1 MSFSYK
7 DQRLQVW
14 GILNVTPDSFSDGG
28 LHHSSESILNT
39 FSHWRGVVDGV
50 DVGAESTAPMNRSI
64 SSQEE
69 RKRLETSIIPL
80 LKDWPRD
87 WVLSLDSYQLET
99 VEWFFSQVPKDIDCV
114 WNDVS
119 GVVDEET
126 VRLLKKFPQLR
137 YVLCFNPV
145 PGRAQ
150 SGEHKH
156 FIRPGNV
163 VEHAREFFRPRF
175 EVLLKNDLFSR
186 MTADPAFGFAKSR
199 EQNHALMEHL
209 PKLMEEMASPHWLW
223 GLSRKSFLRFPE
235 STSAKSPHEQAKLDG
250 LQLLWMKEALDK
262 LHNPHTIVLR
272 VHNPTIMGA
281 LGSWNELKKP
291 T

>member
-1 MSFSYK
+1 MSFNYK
-7 DQRLQVW
+7 EQRLQVW

-28 LHHSSESILNT
+28 QHLSLESISKTL
-39 FSHWRGVVDGV
+39 SQWRGVVDGV

-64 SSQEE
+64 TSQEE
-69 RKRLETSIIPL
+69 RRRLEATVIPL
-80 LKDWPRD
+80 LKEWPRD
-87 WVLSLDSYQLET
+87 LVLSLDSYQIDT
-99 VEWFFSQVPKDIDCV
+99 VEWFFSQVPKDIECV

-119 GVVDEET
+119 GVVDQET
-126 VRLLKKFPQLR
+126 IRLLKKFPRLR

-150 SGEHKH
+150 SGEHKN

-163 VEHAREFFRPRF
+163 VEHAREFFKSRF
-175 EVLLKNDLFSR
+175 EVLLRNELFSR

-209 PKLMEEMASPHWLW
+209 PKLMEEMAAPHWLW

-235 STSAKSPHEQAKLDG
+235 ATSAKSPQEQVKLDG

-262 LHNPHTIVLR
+262 LQNPHTIVLR
-272 VHNPTIMGA
+272 VHNPAMMGA
-281 LGSWNELKKP
+281 LSSWNELKNP